1 MSTQRLILKKSR
13 EDFDVKKCQEDYYV
27 TTIDSPDKKKV
38 VGNENP
44 QLTLV
49 WDAVLLPVN
58 LTYDGDDDAQRE
70 VWQIKM

>member
-49 WDAVLLPVN
+49 
-58 LTYDGDDDAQRE
+58 
-70 VWQIKM
+70 